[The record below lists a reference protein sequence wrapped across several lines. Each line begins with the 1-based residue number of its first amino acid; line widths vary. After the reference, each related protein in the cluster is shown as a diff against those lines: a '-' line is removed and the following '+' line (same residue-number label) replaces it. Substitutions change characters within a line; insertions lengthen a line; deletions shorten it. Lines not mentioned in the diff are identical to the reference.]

1 MKQSTFQW
9 LVRELASAVD
19 RTGLTVATRGV
30 VVWLH
35 GRGSP
40 YRSHQEVEFA
50 PDNDGEPLPG
60 ADAVEVI
67 LRDAGRLVVVPFLNW
82 NGEPSAEPWR
92 RRDEP
97 TEVFEADVVRVPRT
111 LLQPLEE
118 KLQAE
123 TGGFVR
129 FPLPQEPLVWVA
141 LYRRRVVGYED
152 GRPVLASWD
161 TVNWDEVG
169 AVPAEEATVPV
180 EG

>member
-19 RTGLTVATRGV
+19 RTNLTVATRGV
-30 VVWLH
+30 VVRLR
-35 GRGSP
+35 GRCSP
-40 YRSHQEVEFA
+40 YRSHQEVEFTA
-50 PDNDGEPLPG
+50 DNDGESMPG
-60 ADAVEVI
+60 ADAVEVM
-67 LRDAGRLVVVPFLNW
+67 LRDDGRLLVVPFLNW

-97 TEVFEADVVRVPRT
+97 TEVFEADVVRVPRA
-111 LLQPLEE
+111 LLKPLEDR
-118 KLQAE
+118 LRAE

-141 LYRRRVVGYED
+141 LYRRRVVGFAD
-152 GRPVLASWD
+152 GRPMLASWD
-161 TVNWDEVG
+161 VVTWN
-169 AVPAEEATVPV
+169 EAASGLPEAVPV